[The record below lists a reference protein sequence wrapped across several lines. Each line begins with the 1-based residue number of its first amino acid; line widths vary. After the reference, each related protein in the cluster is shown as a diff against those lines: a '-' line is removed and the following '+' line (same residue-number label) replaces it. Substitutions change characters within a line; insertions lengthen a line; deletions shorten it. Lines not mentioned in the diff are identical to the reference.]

1 MRRCSTSGLVEHL
14 RARRLPLSAA
24 ASRSTGWSATWSS
37 SRAASPSSSRNG
49 LPKAA
54 CRHAI
59 FNLKLP
65 MKKRYD
71 EVALCLAIVRDAV
84 HRRRVEVRAKQL
96 YHDREEIT
104 VFARARRKGAAAA
117 VIRRIAPTAV
127 LCRGF
132 SKGRPDRRPFPFRT
146 RDETSARFPAAAGAD
161 RDRHRPAR
169 LGRAGTLRSA
179 PHRASAG
186 ATAGQHRSHPAL
198 AALIQIGLMTLAIA
212 TGIPGAIVV
221 VLAGGM
227 LFGIAAGTVLSSIG
241 TTLGALIL
249 FLASRS
255 AFAHG
260 GGQAPALVEKLRAG
274 YHAYPI
280 SYAMF
285 LRLVPFFP
293 FGGVTVALAWLRCP
307 LWLFATA
314 TAIGGTVMIAFETA
328 LGAGLTETIAR
339 EGVVS
344 LSIFTHRRVL
354 LPLLGMAVLSLVPI
368 LLAQLRRV
376 SRKEG

>member
-1 MRRCSTSGLVEHL
+1 MKRL
-14 RARRLPLSAA
+14 RALLPLLVLVAIGIA
-24 ASRSTGWSATWSS
+24 LLASGALERLDPHHIA
-37 SRAASPSSSRNG
+37 RQQAQLQASIG
-49 LPKAA
+49 
-54 CRHAI
+54 
-59 FNLKLP
+59 
-65 MKKRYD
+65 
-71 EVALCLAIVRDAV
+71 
-84 HRRRVEVRAKQL
+84 
-96 YHDREEIT
+96 
-104 VFARARRKGAAAA
+104 
-117 VIRRIAPTAV
+117 
-127 LCRGF
+127 
-132 SKGRPDRRPFPFRT
+132 
-146 RDETSARFPAAAGAD
+146 
-161 RDRHRPAR
+161 
-169 LGRAGTLRSA
+169 
-179 PHRASAG
+179 
-186 ATAGQHRSHPAL
+186 SHPAM
-198 AALIQIGLMTLAIA
+198 AASIQIGLMTLAIA

-255 AFAHG
+255 AFAQG
-260 GGQAPALVEKLRAG
+260 DGQAPALVEKLRAG

-293 FGGVTVALAWLRCP
+293 FGGITVALAWLRCP

-328 LGAGLTETIAR
+328 LGAGLTETIER

-344 LSIFTHRRVL
+344 LNIFMHRSVL

-368 LLAQLRRV
+368 LLGQLRRV
-376 SRKEG
+376 LRRDG

>member
-1 MRRCSTSGLVEHL
+1 MLKRL
-14 RARRLPLSAA
+14 RAFLPLLVLIAIGIALLASGVLERFDPHHIARQQAQLHAGIAA
-24 ASRSTGWSATWSS
+24 
-37 SRAASPSSSRNG
+37 
-49 LPKAA
+49 
-54 CRHAI
+54 
-59 FNLKLP
+59 
-65 MKKRYD
+65 
-71 EVALCLAIVRDAV
+71 
-84 HRRRVEVRAKQL
+84 
-96 YHDREEIT
+96 
-104 VFARARRKGAAAA
+104 
-117 VIRRIAPTAV
+117 
-127 LCRGF
+127 
-132 SKGRPDRRPFPFRT
+132 
-146 RDETSARFPAAAGAD
+146 
-161 RDRHRPAR
+161 
-169 LGRAGTLRSA
+169 
-179 PHRASAG
+179 
-186 ATAGQHRSHPAL
+186 HPVL
-198 AALIQIGLMTLAIA
+198 AALSQVGLMTLAIA

-227 LFGIAAGTVLSSIG
+227 LFGIGAGTVWSSIG

-260 GGQAPALVEKLRAG
+260 SAQPPALVEKLRAG
-274 YHAYPI
+274 YHAHPV

-328 LGAGLTETIAR
+328 LGAGLTETITR

-344 LSIFTHRRVL
+344 LSIFAHRRVL
-354 LPLLGMAVLSLVPI
+354 LPLLGMALLSLVPI